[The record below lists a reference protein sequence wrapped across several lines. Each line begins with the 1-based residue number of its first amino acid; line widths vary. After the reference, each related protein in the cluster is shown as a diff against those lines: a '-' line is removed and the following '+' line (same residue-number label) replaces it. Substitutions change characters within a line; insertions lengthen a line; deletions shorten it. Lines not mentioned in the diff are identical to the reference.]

1 MAKRKRVRRNWPAV
15 LQAYARSGLSVSA
28 FCHQQGI
35 SDSLLYRWRRRCQ
48 TEAVPEAN
56 EGFVELHPVDAPPS
70 RSGVTVVTDGGWR
83 LELAPGFDAATLERA
98 LACAQRSVACS
109 P

>member
-15 LQAYARSGLSVSA
+15 LQAHTESGLSVSA

-35 SDSLLYRWRRRCQ
+35 SASLLYRWRRRCQ
-48 TEAVPEAN
+48 TEAVPAAAD
-56 EGFVELHPVDAPPS
+56 GFVELRPLDGGAS
-70 RSGVTVVTDGGWR
+70 GSGVTVVTDVGWR
-83 LELAPGFDAATLERA
+83 LELEPGFDAATLERA
-98 LACAQRSVACS
+98 LVCARRGVACS